1 MKHLNQFAIESL
13 QLGNRL
19 LNLLN
24 VLVEEGSDRI
34 LGAHILGHHVEE
46 LVNLFAMAIRFKL
59 RPEDLKKMI
68 FAYPTAASDI
78 GYIVEDKQ

>member
-1 MKHLNQFAIESL
+1 M
-13 QLGNRL
+13 
-19 LNLLN
+19 
-24 VLVEEGSDRI
+24 LVEEGSDRI